1 MTGRPSWRQDWRT
14 TVANPWIMKME
25 QFTAF
30 SDEDKRLLNELTGK
44 DQRHYGAREDI
55 LRGGHPA

>member
-1 MTGRPSWRQDWRT
+1 
-14 TVANPWIMKME
+14 VANPWIMKME
-25 QFTAF
+25 QFTPF